1 MNRRKGNFS
10 FFNNILNVTH
20 NITGGS
26 MKKYKLL
33 VLLTA
38 LMLPINAYAYSDYII
53 PGGNNIGIEIDCEGV
68 LVTGFYRVNGKYNN
82 KELKVGDYIIN
93 VNNTKV
99 LNTSSLIE
107 LIDKYSEN
115 DEVDLT
121 IKRDGKYKDIKFNL
135 EKVDNKYK
143 TGLYVKDSL
152 TGIGTLTYID
162 PETRIYGALGHE
174 VIESNTKENFSV
186 EDGEIFKSDVSS
198 IDRSVDGKP
207 GTKNAKFYYNEDY
220 GDIKKNTIHGIYGEY
235 TSDISNNLMKVGN
248 PDELKKGK
256 ASIYTVL
263 DGNEVKEYEIN
274 ITKIDKNNKIKNIY
288 FEIVD
293 KELLDR
299 CGGIVQGMSGSPI
312 IQDNKIYG
320 AVTHV
325 VVEDVSK
332 GYGVFITTMLSE
344 GEK

>member
-1 MNRRKGNFS
+1 
-10 FFNNILNVTH
+10 
-20 NITGGS
+20 
-26 MKKYKLL
+26 MKKMKIL
-33 VLLTA
+33 VILA
-38 LMLPINAYAYSDYII
+38 SLMMPINVFAYSDYII

-68 LVTGFYRVNGKYNN
+68 LITGFYKVNGKYNN
-82 KELKVGDYIIN
+82 DNIKIGDYIIS
-93 VNNTKV
+93 VENNKV

-107 LIDKYSEN
+107 LINKYN
-115 DEVDLT
+115 DDGLVNLT
-121 IKRDGKYKDIKFNL
+121 IKRDGKVKEIKFNL
-135 EKVDNKYK
+135 EEVDGKLK

-162 PETRIYGALGHE
+162 PETRLYGALGHE

-186 EDGEIFKSDVSS
+186 DAGKIFKSDVSS

-207 GTKNAKFYYNEDY
+207 GTKNAKFYYNEEY
-220 GDIKKNTIHGIYGEY
+220 GDIRKNTIHGIYGEY
-235 TSDISNNLMKVGN
+235 TSEVDRKLMEVGN
-248 PDELKKGK
+248 PTELKKGK

-263 DGNEVKEYEIN
+263 DGSNIKEYEIK

-293 KELLDR
+293 EELLDK

-312 IQDNKIYG
+312 IQNNKIFG

-325 VVEDVSK
+325 VIEDVSR

>member
-1 MNRRKGNFS
+1 MNKRKGDFS

-38 LMLPINAYAYSDYII
+38 LIMPINVYAYSDYII

-68 LVTGFYRVNGKYNN
+68 LVTGFYKVNGKYNN
-82 KELKVGDYIIN
+82 KELKVGDYIIS
-93 VNNTKV
+93 VNNYKV

-107 LIDKYSEN
+107 LIDKYSVN
-115 DEVDLT
+115 DEVNLT

-162 PETRIYGALGHE
+162 PETKIYGALGHE

-235 TSDISNNLMKVGN
+235 TSDVGNNLMEVGN
-248 PDELKKGK
+248 PEDLKKGK

-263 DGNEVKEYEIN
+263 EGNEVKEYEIN

-293 KELLDR
+293 KELLDK